1 MIVTLKWLNDFVD
14 LSDLSPEAIAEKF
27 INIGFEVEEMRNLS
41 KGMERVKVGRIRKL
55 SRHPNADKL
64 QVCDIDLGNGES
76 VQILTAA
83 TNVFEGA
90 LVPAALDGADLPNG
104 VKIKTTNMRGLESQG
119 MLCSGE
125 ELCIDNSVYPNAL
138 VDGIMILDESAT
150 LGEPI
155 AEFLGLDDVIFDIK
169 VLANR
174 PDCQSV
180 YGLAKELAASLNRT
194 LKEPNFAYT
203 TQNVDLPIS
212 VSVETD
218 NCPLYLGCVIKNLKL
233 APSPKYMQ
241 NRLKAVGITPR
252 NNIVDFTNCVLF
264 ELGQPLHAFDYD
276 KIKNHHIIVRQAKKG
291 EKVECLDGKEYALN
305 DSIMVIADEEQPIG
319 LAGIMGGK
327 HFSISEDT
335 KNVFIESAIFDRVC
349 IRRGSRSLGI
359 RTDASGR
366 YERGVEK
373 ISAINGLK
381 RILSLIDEFKIG
393 EISQNVIKIGDY
405 TEKKRVVELKFD
417 EIEKTLGLKIDY
429 ADVGK
434 ILSKLDITTT
444 LKGDMLVCTIPEIR
458 ADIELPA
465 DIIEEIIRY
474 YGFEKIVPTHC
485 ENTESTAGG
494 MSELFTLEHNLTNY
508 MMATGA
514 HQVKTYGFRSPL
526 EFDRLILPQN
536 SPLRNCVKIENP
548 LSLDYS
554 IMRTEIIGS
563 LLDVAKLNVSRKNKD
578 IEIFEIGKVFE
589 NRRDEKDNLPIESKV
604 LAYLTLNKVD
614 FFYVKSITEML
625 SSKLGVNFT
634 YRPVTCEFLHPNIS
648 ASINIGNKCIGL
660 IGKVHPQVAKNYE
673 INADCYYFELYLN
686 AIPPKKFK
694 KVKPLPKFPAAH
706 RDLAVVVKK
715 DVAVG
720 EMIDAIKRAV
730 NNILED
736 VELFDVYEGEQVATN
751 CKSVAFNI
759 TFRKTDNT
767 LTQEEINDAF
777 DKILSKLESTFNA
790 KLRV

>member
-1 MIVTLKWLNDFVD
+1 MIVTLNWLNDFVD

-27 INIGFEVEEMRNLS
+27 ISIGFEVEEIRNLS

-138 VDGIMILDESAT
+138 VDGIMILDESAIV
-150 LGEPI
+150 GEPI
-155 AEFLGLDDVIFDIK
+155 AKFLGLDDVVFDIK

-180 YGLAKELAASLNRT
+180 FGLVKELAAGLGRA
-194 LKEPNFAYT
+194 LKEPDFTYT
-203 TQNVDLPIS
+203 AQNVDLPIDID
-212 VSVETD
+212 VETP
-218 NCPLYLGCVIKNLKL
+218 NCPLYLGCVIQNLKL

-252 NNIVDFTNCVLF
+252 NNIVDFTNFVLF

-276 KIKNHHIIVRQAKKG
+276 KIKNHHIIVRQANNG
-291 EKVECLDGKEYALN
+291 EMVECLDGKEYSLN
-305 DSIMVIADEEQPIG
+305 DSIMVIADEMQPVG

-327 HFSISEDT
+327 HFSINDDT

-373 ISAINGLK
+373 ISAYNGLK
-381 RILSLIDEFKIG
+381 RVLNLISEFKIG
-393 EISQNVIKIGDY
+393 EISQNIIKIGEY
-405 TEKKRVVELKFD
+405 VGKKKIVEFKFS
-417 EIEKTLGLKIDY
+417 EIEKTLGLNIDY
-429 ADVGK
+429 RSVEA
-434 ILSKLDITTT
+434 ILSKLDIITE
-444 LKGDMLVCTIPEIR
+444 LKGDILTCQVPEIR
-458 ADIELPA
+458 ADIELPV

-474 YGFEKIVPTHC
+474 YGFNKIVPTHC
-485 ENTESTAGG
+485 ENTQSITGG
-494 MSELFTLEHNLTNY
+494 MSELFALEHDLIAY
-508 MMATGA
+508 MMASGA

-526 EFDRLILPQN
+526 EYDRLLLTMDN
-536 SPLRNCVKIENP
+536 PLRDCVKIENP

-554 IMRTEIIGS
+554 IMRTEMVGS
-563 LLDVAKLNVSRKNKD
+563 LLDVAKLNISRKNKD

-589 NRRDEKDNLPIESKV
+589 NHRDEKDNLPIESKV

-614 FFYVKSITEML
+614 FFYVKSIVEML
-625 SSKLGVNFT
+625 SSKLGVNFS
-634 YRPVTCEFLHPNIS
+634 YHPVTCEFLHPNIA
-648 ASINIGNKCIGL
+648 ASINIGNKRIGL
-660 IGKVHPQVAKNYE
+660 IGKIHPQVAKNYD
-673 INADCYYFELYLN
+673 INTDCYYFELCLN
-686 AIPPKKFK
+686 VLPPKKFK

-706 RDLAVVVKK
+706 RDLAVVVKN
-715 DVAVG
+715 DVEVG
-720 EMIDAIKRAV
+720 AMIDSIKRAV

-736 VELFDVYEGEQVATN
+736 VELFDVYEGEQVSVGF
-751 CKSVAFNI
+751 KSVAFNL
-759 TFRKTDNT
+759 TFRKVDST
-767 LTQEEINDAF
+767 LTQEEINGAF
-777 DKILSKLESTFNA
+777 DKILNKLESTFDA